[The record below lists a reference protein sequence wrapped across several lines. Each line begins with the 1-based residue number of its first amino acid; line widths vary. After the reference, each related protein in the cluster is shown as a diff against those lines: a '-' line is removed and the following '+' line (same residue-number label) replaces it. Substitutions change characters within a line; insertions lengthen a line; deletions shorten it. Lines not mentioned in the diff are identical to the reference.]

1 MKPNPSDK
9 SEPVTPNPPKKTDPM
24 KPNPAKTEAT
34 KADAGNKATN
44 IKMFTDRECGVQGI
58 NFGSLSTPEDCAI
71 VAKHERY

>member
-1 MKPNPSDK
+1 
-9 SEPVTPNPPKKTDPM
+9 M

-58 NFGSLSTPEDCAI
+58 NFGSMNTPEDCAI
-71 VAKHERY
+71 VAKYERY